1 METRISDPRK
11 RLYPVV
17 KVNFI
22 GIATLLSL
30 FPNKKTATL
39 GVPSSKKNLLTF
51 SKGWRKSG
59 FGSLAG
65 SLKKHAEKKMQRSGP
80 ERSSYLRLT
89 RNVIAQQQEKHRA

>member
-30 FPNKKTATL
+30 FPRKKPATS
-39 GVPSSKKNLLTF
+39 GVRFPMSSLSTF
-51 SKGWRKSG
+51 SKGWRKTG
-59 FGSLAG
+59 GSLAD
-65 SLKKHAEKKMQRSGP
+65 SLKMHAEKKMQCSGP